1 MATKF
6 FFKPVTQ
13 NVGLGIAK
21 IALKKYFGFDVKSD
35 VIAFAKQYFKGNL
48 TLPVNP
54 QSLEITTQSDNKK
67 VNVVKSGQIV
77 IPKGVNLSTLTIESF
92 FPGNNILLNT
102 LTGGHIPGYIITSLN
117 SLFNSFTSHK
127 YYQYFETLQQTQ
139 TPVRLVISECNID
152 MDVLVES
159 IKKRYESQDD
169 DIYYTLN
176 LTEYRKTSRKKLTPK
191 PSDVLN
197 VVTTVKA
204 VVASTPERAK
214 SGLAIGDKV
223 VVDGPYFYDSF
234 GASPT
239 NTFKNFTGKI
249 SHIASNP
256 NATHKYHITSL
267 EGGWKG
273 WVKSDSIKGA
283 E

>member
-1 MATKF
+1 MAVKF

-13 NVGLGIAK
+13 NVGLSIAK
-21 IALKKYFGFDVKSD
+21 MALKQYMGLGGVKSD
-35 VIAFAKQYFKGNL
+35 AIAFAKQYFKGNL

-54 QSLEITTQSDNKK
+54 QTLEITTQSDNKK

-92 FPGNNILLNT
+92 FPSTNILLNR
-102 LTGGHIPGYIITSLN
+102 LTGGYVPSYIITSLG
-117 SLFNSFTSHK
+117 SMFNSFTSQK
-127 YYQYFETLQQTQ
+127 YYEYFETLQQTQ
-139 TPVRLVISECNID
+139 IPVRLVISDCGID

-159 IKKRYESQDD
+159 IKKRYESQDE
-169 DIYYTLN
+169 DIHYTLN
-176 LTEYRKTSRKKLTPK
+176 LIEYRKTSTRKLQPK
-191 PSDVLN
+191 VSN

-204 VVASTPERAK
+204 VIATKPPRAK

-223 VVDGPYFYDSF
+223 LVDGPYCHDSF
-234 GASPT
+234 GSKPT

-256 NATHKYHITSL
+256 NATHKYHITTL
-267 EGGWKG
+267 DGGWRG
-273 WVKSDSIKGA
+273 WVKSEHIKGV